1 MNSSPKHILIA
12 DDHDVVRYGV
22 MLLIKELL
30 PWAEISQVGSF
41 PDAINVVENHQ
52 IDLVV
57 LDINIPGGNNI
68 QMLEA
73 LDKKQKGI
81 KVLIFSAY
89 DESLYALRY
98 LQAGA
103 KGYLYKQNSNN
114 DVKLALQSVLSGGT
128 YMSKAVKDSLI
139 NNLLNNNP
147 EDQNPI
153 EILSNR
159 ELEVAQMLIFGHGI
173 TEISGALNLQMST
186 VSTYKNRIFEKLNVE
201 NIVQLID
208 KFRLWNIAEAN

>member
-1 MNSSPKHILIA
+1 MNSAPKHILIA

-30 PWAEISQVGSF
+30 PWAEISQAGSF
-41 PDAINVVENHQ
+41 PDALTVVETKK

-89 DESLYALRY
+89 DENLYALRY

-103 KGYLYKQNSNN
+103 KGYLYKQNSNQ

-139 NNLLNNNP
+139 NNLLNKNP

-173 TEISGALNLQMST
+173 TEISVALNLQMST